1 MMQCVKHDLKFLR
14 LKTVSQCYRWEQ
26 TSPVWTHLRLPSNV
40 LLPPFLREATLGDF
54 TLLVLGA
61 ADERPSPHSFTSGQ
75 ASWLCTHL
83 SLVTMLVLLKSSE
96 TPQPVFRELQLA
108 FCVHS
113 HQDESIVKI
122 LDCLQK
128 SLENFLNDLW
138 LVFSAHFFLL
148 F

>member
-1 MMQCVKHDLKFLR
+1 MCEAWSKISEAKDCVPVLQVRTDLSGVN
-14 LKTVSQCYRWEQ
+14 TPTASQPRFTASFPQGGYI
-26 TSPVWTHLRLPSNV
+26 
-40 LLPPFLREATLGDF
+40 GGF

-61 ADERPSPHSFTSGQ
+61 ADGHPSPPPSFTSGQ

-83 SLVTMLVLLKSSE
+83 SLVTMLVPLKSSE

-113 HQDESIVKI
+113 HHDESIVKI

-128 SLENFLNDLW
+128 SLENFLDDLW